1 MKYFIT
7 EKNNSLVIFLD
18 VFKMKTL
25 CQIADLIENDYPGSV
40 IEVTHNFV
48 AKQGR
53 IILKKESAEFINKIM
68 ELLDV

>member
-25 CQIADLIENDYPGSV
+25 CQIADLIENDHPGSV

-48 AKQGR
+48 AKQGS
-53 IILKKESAEFINKIM
+53 IIMKKESAEFIDKIK